1 MTSGP
6 SSPTSPAPSPAPENP
21 APASLIPA
29 SPALSRLIVLA
40 GALGTLASAV
50 LTYDR
55 IETLANPAF
64 VPACSVSPV
73 VSCTDVMDTWQ
84 GNLLGVPNMLLGL
97 PAFAVLLGLGLAL
110 LSGAA
115 LPRRLWLAVQAGA
128 TAAFVLVIWL
138 LTQSLY
144 VIGALCPWCLLVWA
158 VVLPL
163 FWYVTAHCL
172 RTGVLP
178 APAGLVR
185 AVTAHAWAGPVV
197 LYGTVAVLLL
207 TRFGDRLL

>member
-1 MTSGP
+1 M
-6 SSPTSPAPSPAPENP
+6 SSTPPASRGS
-21 APASLIPA
+21 APASRPGVHGPVPA
-29 SPALSRLIVLA
+29 GHALSVLLVVS
-40 GALGTLASAV
+40 GALGTLASAM

-64 VPACSVSPV
+64 VPACSLNSV

-84 GNLLGVPNMLLGL
+84 GNLLGFPNMLLGI

-110 LSGAA
+110 LTGAA
-115 LPRRLWLAVQAGA
+115 LPRRLWLGLQAGV
-128 TAAFVLVIWL
+128 TAGFVFVLWL
-138 LTQSLY
+138 ISQCLY

-163 FWYVTAHCL
+163 FWYVTLHCV

-178 APAGLVR
+178 APAGLAR
-185 AVTAHAWAGPVV
+185 TLTANSWAGPVV
-197 LYGTVAVLLL
+197 LYGTVLVLVL
-207 TRFGDRLL
+207 TRFGDRLI